1 MSIVT
6 SEEIFLL
13 HATAFSCFCGTS
25 ISSMILVIF
34 VIRDKRNARLKMTLL
49 KLSLLC
55 VAGAVYAYYRHS
67 HICENYV
74 YSIFALCEYTVV
86 AANMVWHSYIVQQF
100 TGYDLAATP
109 RLEIK

>member
-1 MSIVT
+1 MIVT

-25 ISSMILVIF
+25 ISSMILVIY

-55 VAGAVYAYYRHS
+55 VFGAVFAYIRHS
-67 HICENYV
+67 QICEPYV

-86 AANMVWHSYIVQQF
+86 AANMVWHSYIVKQF
-100 TGYDLAATP
+100 IGYDLVATP